1 MQFYLVD
8 LIFLNAKEIVFEFCL
23 DYQIYLGTENYFLLY
38 NFLPQHIGPNIF
50 SNYLIDIVDYISPFL
65 VCFSPCLILYNV
77 PNSNAKIG
85 ALSAFMSRAEK
96 AEVSANIPLNFKEII
111 IGILLSDAS
120 LRMNGLMALLS
131 VQQTHA
137 ELTNGLWQ
145 MCWDLKL
152 ILSNV
157 YVMNRNH
164 WKTIYA
170 FQTLTLPF
178 FTDLFKL
185 WYTNVGGIN
194 VKVLPEY
201 ALEMFSELSFAFFI
215 MGDGSWDASCGRIV
229 LHVNNFTLAE
239 VELIQKM
246 LRSKFDIESYN
257 VRQKNSVPERGYLI
271 KIPRRDV
278 EKVRELTKAHIY
290 PSLQYK
296 LGL

>member
-1 MQFYLVD
+1 MVADVFFNYL
-8 LIFLNAKEIVFEFCL
+8 
-23 DYQIYLGTENYFLLY
+23 T
-38 NFLPQHIGPNIF
+38 NIF
-50 SNYLIDIVDYISPFL
+50 YYVNPFL
-65 VCFSPCLILYNV
+65 GLVCIFPCLILFKV
-77 PNSNAKIG
+77 LNSNAKIG
-85 ALSAFMSRAEK
+85 KLSAFMSIAEK
-96 AEVSANIPLNFKEII
+96 AEVSANIPLYFKEIM
-111 IGILLSDAS
+111 IGMLLSDAS
-120 LRMNGLMALLS
+120 LRMNGTMALLS

-170 FQTLTLPF
+170 YQSLTFPF
-178 FTDLFKL
+178 FTDLFKV
-185 WYTNVGGIN
+185 WYTNVGGHN

-201 ALEMFSELSFAFFI
+201 VLEMFSPLSFAYFI
-215 MGDGSWDASCGRIV
+215 MGDGSLYASCGRIC
-229 LHVNNFTLAE
+229 LHLNNFTLAE

-246 LRSKFDIESYN
+246 LSSKFDIESYN
-257 VRQKNSVPERGYLI
+257 IRHNNSDPERGYVVN
-271 KIPRRDV
+271 IPRRDV
-278 EKVRELTKAHIY
+278 DKVCEFTKAYIY